1 MPGWI
6 MFKTIEVLSGDPQ
19 SPALED
25 RVAGLRQP
33 MLMVSAGTAEEYEFS
48 ALYDR
53 AGGPNVEHWNLPR
66 RHPHG
71 GDPPGRGAL
80 RGARDGL
87 LRPRAALNARG
98 AGAWPAPRCR

>member
-25 RVAGLRQP
+25 RIRLARQP
-33 MLMVSAGTAEEYEFS
+33 ILMVSAGTAEEYKFS

-53 AGGPNVEHWNLPR
+53 AGGPNVEHWNLPEATHTAAIHQAAAPYEQR
-66 RHPHG
+66 VTAFFDR
-71 GDPPGRGAL
+71 AL
-80 RGARDGL
+80 R
-87 LRPRAALNARG
+87 
-98 AGAWPAPRCR
+98 